1 MSNLSDDASD
11 SLAIALTSAA
21 RANEV
26 ADKLNKA
33 QAMWDQSAKA
43 MAAAIIATSTSTTT
57 DFAALK
63 VGDLL
68 IHIGAAAGNASFESV
83 ATAGTKPSA
92 AVVGDLYIAL
102 RAKAAPSASAIV
114 L

>member
-1 MSNLSDDASD
+1 VVSSDTAKRLVES
-11 SLAIALTSAA
+11 LTSPAA
-21 RANEV
+21 GNEILNI
-26 ADKLNKA
+26 LNKSA
-33 QAMWDQSAKA
+33 QGQSQASWSIP
-43 MAAAIIATSTSTTT
+43 AAIVAAHTSTTT
-57 DFAALK
+57 DFAALA

-68 IHIGAAAGNASFESV
+68 IHIPAVAGNAVFETV

-102 RAKAAPSASAIV
+102 RAIPAVPASNVV